1 MPAKGWQTCDVTAEA
16 FLWQVDRDPQ
26 FSGFGLLVA
35 TFFMLLS
42 DNRRGVQSTRCH
54 PFTLHHGQA
63 WRRISGWEGD
73 APVTLQGMLKPS
85 PYRKLTMANDQDDTE
100 LDNILKNCLDM
111 MGEYF
116 ARSKSIFLLDSRR
129 RLRQSR
135 YFIFCRRT
143 KNSSQSASTGLQLVG
158 SLPWLGA
165 G

>member
-42 DNRRGVQSTRCH
+42 DSRRDVQSTRCH

-73 APVTLQGMLKPS
+73 APVILQGVLKPS
-85 PYRKLTMANDQDDTE
+85 PYRKNLVDIDWILQSILFCSKLKKITACCAADD
-100 LDNILKNCLDM
+100 LDLIFVGTDAGNIHRFEVATLKLSDKVICR
-111 MGEYF
+111 E
-116 ARSKSIFLLDSRR
+116 SIVHRWQHF
-129 RLRQSR
+129 
-135 YFIFCRRT
+135 
-143 KNSSQSASTGLQLVG
+143 
-158 SLPWLGA
+158 
-165 G
+165 